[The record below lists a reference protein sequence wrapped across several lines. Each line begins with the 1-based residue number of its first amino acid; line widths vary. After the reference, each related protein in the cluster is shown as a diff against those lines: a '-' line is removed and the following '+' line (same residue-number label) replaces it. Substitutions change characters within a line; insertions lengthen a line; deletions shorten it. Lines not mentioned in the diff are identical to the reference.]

1 MQMNQAVTQAEKQS
15 SSPNKS
21 APNTNLTPQWIKHN
35 STELVDNY
43 TILVNKYK
51 EYILEMELIIVS
63 KTLTEGYF
71 FVALEKKS

>member
-1 MQMNQAVTQAEKQS
+1 MNKTQ
-15 SSPNKS
+15 
-21 APNTNLTPQWIKHN
+21 L
-35 STELVDNY
+35 DNY

-71 FVALEKKS
+71 FCCFGKEVLKVIEEANGKQKKFYLYTFHQ